1 MLHYLVGMLKRTK
14 CMEQWIEPIVSYT
27 LLTLRQIT
35 FDPAV
40 AIMLT
45 IASFSHGG
53 RPVESHGCASGNLL
67 SKGWLRSAGMVVI
80 AGIRDQSGAPSYA
93 PG

>member
-1 MLHYLVGMLKRTK
+1 MQKRTK
-14 CMEQWIEPIVSYT
+14 CMEQWIEPVVSYT
-27 LLTLRQIT
+27 LLTLRQIE

-45 IASFSHGG
+45 IASFIEGG
-53 RPVESHGCASGNLL
+53 RTVESHGCASGNLL
-67 SKGWLRSAGMVVI
+67 SKGWLRSARKTVI
-80 AGIRDQSGAPSYA
+80 ASMPDQSGAPSYA